1 MHTVCFKLKTTAYE
15 RKELARRFFA
25 LSHIHNV
32 LVKHVRK
39 LLIRLEHDV
48 EYQEVLKEYR
58 ALLKKKTTPKE
69 ELVPYKERLNEIRNT
84 YGLTEAG
91 LQSYIKV
98 CGKRY
103 QKMLSSS
110 QVQKEATRVWAGVSK
125 VLFKDGKQVH
135 FKKYRD
141 FDTIG
146 GKSPTNGVI
155 FEKETLSIEWLGL
168 SLNCII
174 PRQQKTWKYLV
185 EALDAQISYCELERK
200 MFPNGWHYYVKI
212 VLRGDAPKKFIPGD
226 SVMGIDPG
234 TSTISAVSDTDVFL
248 EELAKDAAKYE
259 KKIFPLQ
266 QSMDRSKR
274 MMNPQ
279 NYHEDGTIK
288 KGKKTWKYSR
298 MYFKKRDLVKT
309 LYRKKSSVI
318 KQSHEILCNK
328 LLQDSRTF
336 LVEDMDFKAL
346 QKRAKETKRQE
357 KQSAVR
363 QKDGSVKMVYKY
375 KRKKRFGHS
384 IGSRAPSL
392 FLTILKQKTKLYGGT
407 WIKIKTKEF
416 RASQYDHIKD
426 EYIKVPLSQR
436 WKEIGNYLIQRDLY
450 SAFLIRYAASD
461 RKHANRKKCLL
472 SFENFRKMHDRLIE
486 EMKRSGRSM
495 KQCFGF

>member
-1 MHTVCFKLKTTAYE
+1 
-15 RKELARRFFA
+15 
-25 LSHIHNV
+25 
-32 LVKHVRK
+32 
-39 LLIRLEHDV
+39 
-48 EYQEVLKEYR
+48 
-58 ALLKKKTTPKE
+58 
-69 ELVPYKERLNEIRNT
+69 
-84 YGLTEAG
+84 
-91 LQSYIKV
+91 
-98 CGKRY
+98 
-103 QKMLSSS
+103 
-110 QVQKEATRVWAGVSK
+110 
-125 VLFKDGKQVH
+125 
-135 FKKYRD
+135 
-141 FDTIG
+141 
-146 GKSPTNGVI
+146 
-155 FEKETLSIEWLGL
+155 
-168 SLNCII
+168 
-174 PRQQKTWKYLV
+174 
-185 EALDAQISYCELERK
+185 
-200 MFPNGWHYYVKI
+200 
-212 VLRGDAPKKFIPGD
+212 
-226 SVMGIDPG
+226 
-234 TSTISAVSDTDVFL
+234 
-248 EELAKDAAKYE
+248 
-259 KKIFPLQ
+259 
-266 QSMDRSKR
+266 MDRSKR

-472 SFENFRKMHDRLIE
+472 NFENFRKMHDRLIE

>member
-1 MHTVCFKLKTTAYE
+1 
-15 RKELARRFFA
+15 
-25 LSHIHNV
+25 
-32 LVKHVRK
+32 
-39 LLIRLEHDV
+39 
-48 EYQEVLKEYR
+48 
-58 ALLKKKTTPKE
+58 
-69 ELVPYKERLNEIRNT
+69 
-84 YGLTEAG
+84 
-91 LQSYIKV
+91 
-98 CGKRY
+98 
-103 QKMLSSS
+103 
-110 QVQKEATRVWAGVSK
+110 
-125 VLFKDGKQVH
+125 
-135 FKKYRD
+135 
-141 FDTIG
+141 
-146 GKSPTNGVI
+146 
-155 FEKETLSIEWLGL
+155 
-168 SLNCII
+168 
-174 PRQQKTWKYLV
+174 
-185 EALDAQISYCELERK
+185 
-200 MFPNGWHYYVKI
+200 
-212 VLRGDAPKKFIPGD
+212 
-226 SVMGIDPG
+226 
-234 TSTISAVSDTDVFL
+234 
-248 EELAKDAAKYE
+248 
-259 KKIFPLQ
+259 
-266 QSMDRSKR
+266 
-274 MMNPQ
+274 
-279 NYHEDGTIK
+279 
-288 KGKKTWKYSR
+288 

-472 SFENFRKMHDRLIE
+472 NFENFRKMHDRLIE